1 VGMDIFEAQDTCLE
15 DRKLIGVIRTVKYG
29 EITVKIRNSKPV
41 IIERGIMTIK
51 LEEDKRIN

>member
-1 VGMDIFEAQDTCLE
+1 MDIFEAQDTCLE

>member
-1 VGMDIFEAQDTCLE
+1 MDIFEAQDTCSE

-29 EITVKIRNSKPV
+29 EITVRIRNGKPV

-51 LEEDKRIN
+51 LEKDERMR